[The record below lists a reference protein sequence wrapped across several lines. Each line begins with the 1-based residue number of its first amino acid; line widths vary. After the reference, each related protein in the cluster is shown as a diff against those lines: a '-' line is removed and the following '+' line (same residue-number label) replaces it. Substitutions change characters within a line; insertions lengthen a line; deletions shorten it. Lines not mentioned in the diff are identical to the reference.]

1 MKPLDELAIKL
12 QVYADLEE
20 AKEYYEILKRD
31 FADKRWDVYEGEKRL
46 TKEAWYGFENVAYEM
61 HPGGWAIQSHLETD
75 DICAPWI
82 VDTYNPILRK
92 DNPMVFGFAEKLLKK
107 IPMAKWLS
115 LSETPPG
122 GGIVSH
128 QDSHWHIHL
137 PLYSPEKSFL
147 TWDNE
152 NKEPVY
158 WEHYPADGSFY
169 AWNTTQQHSVL
180 NQSNEIRVHLF
191 FKVEIEDVPEL
202 LKITGKI

>member
-1 MKPLDELAIKL
+1 MKPIEELSYKL
-12 QVYADLEE
+12 KVYADIDE
-20 AKEYYEILKRD
+20 AREYYQIIKKD
-31 FADKRWDVYEGEKRL
+31 FADQKWSVYEGEKRL
-46 TKEAWYGFENVAYEM
+46 TKEAWYGFEDADWKLA
-61 HPGGWAIQSHLETD
+61 PGGWAIQSHLETD

-82 VDTYNPILRK
+82 VDTYKPVHREN
-92 DNPMVFGFAEKLLKK
+92 NPMVFGFAQRLLEK

-115 LSETPPG
+115 ISVTPGG

-152 NKEPVY
+152 NKEPVH
-158 WEHYPADGSFY
+158 WKHYPADGSIY
-169 AWNTTQQHSVL
+169 AWNTTERHTVL
-180 NQSNEIRVHLF
+180 NQSDELRVHLF
-191 FKVEIEDVPEL
+191 FKVKIEDVPDL